1 MAYVASFYMTICLH
15 ITPIKLS
22 GKVLDLF
29 MLLEYK
35 AIDHLLIGMIQS
47 YKERIINA
55 EGPNQVLEFFKFDL
69 MKESLKGDNIGSFIN
84 SKSLNLLLEGNN

>member
-1 MAYVASFYMTICLH
+1 M
-15 ITPIKLS
+15 KLS

-35 AIDHLLIGMIQS
+35 VVDHLLIGMLECYS
-47 YKERIINA
+47 DRILSA

-84 SKSLNLLLEGNN
+84 SKSMAIILEEK